1 MALAAMLSV
10 DRDAVI
16 CDMAQTYGVLEMN
29 KLPARLAATLAA
41 GMPADSRIM
50 LRLQQ
55 MPQADSGGEIMAF
68 DTAED
73 FIAARAAAIGGG
85 CK

>member
-16 CDMAQTYGVLEMN
+16 CDMAETYGILTMHT
-29 KLPARLAATLAA
+29 LPARLAATLAA
-41 GMPADSRIM
+41 GLHADSRIM